1 VAVAG
6 GVGVVAY
13 AWLLADGLAGRVT
26 WAVDAAATRDPAYR
40 AWRLVL
46 PDYLTV
52 TTATWV
58 LHAAWL
64 VVVVAWAAAAWRR
77 AAAATGEPAAA
88 ASGEPPSS
96 VTAVAGGGWT
106 TPAPPA

>member
-1 VAVAG
+1 V
-6 GVGVVAY
+6 
-13 AWLLADGLAGRVT
+13 L
-26 WAVDAAATRDPAYR
+26 
-40 AWRLVL
+40 L

-64 VVVVAWAAAAWRR
+64 AVVAALAAAGWRR
-77 AAAATGEPAAA
+77 AGTAAGEPPAGSAAEAPAAA
-88 ASGEPPSS
+88 PEGRP
-96 VTAVAGGGWT
+96 VAGWT

>member
-6 GVGVVAY
+6 GFGVLAY

-26 WAVDAAATRDPAYR
+26 WAVDAVATRDPAYR

-52 TTATWV
+52 TTTTWV

-64 VVVVAWAAAAWRR
+64 AVVAAWAAAAWRR
-77 AAAATGEPAAA
+77 AGAAPGGACRRLDNAGAACI
-88 ASGEPPSS
+88 GF
-96 VTAVAGGGWT
+96 
-106 TPAPPA
+106 APRQN